1 VTGWRE
7 LGRWPSRIAAVSVLA
22 LLLGL
27 LHAGL
32 VAPYLD
38 YLTAL
43 DERVAIKAA
52 LLDRMRALVEAP
64 PPPAAPEGA
73 LTRLLLP
80 DLSDAQAVGQVQDRL
95 KHLAAD
101 SGVELQGIQV
111 LPRSD
116 MPGLARLAV
125 RLRASADMAALQRFL
140 HDIESAEP
148 ALLVDN
154 LRIQS
159 RLARGPAAFATPAG
173 AAAPAATAPLDI
185 QLDAIGFKV
194 DAS

>member
-7 LGRWPSRIAAVSVLA
+7 LGRWPSRIAALGVLA

-52 LLDRMRALVEAP
+52 LLDRMRAVAEAP

-95 KHLAAD
+95 KHLAAN

-116 MPGLARLAV
+116 MPGLVRLAV
-125 RLRASADMAALQRFL
+125 RLRASADMAALERFL
-140 HDIESAEP
+140 HDIESTEP

-159 RLARGPAAFATPAG
+159 RLARGPAAVAAVPG
-173 AAAPAATAPLDI
+173 AAAPLDI

>member
-7 LGRWPSRIAAVSVLA
+7 LGRWPSRIAALGVLA

-27 LHAGL
+27 LDAGL

-38 YLTAL
+38 YLGTL
-43 DERVAIKAA
+43 DERVATKAA
-52 LLDRMRALVEAP
+52 LLDRMRALTEAP
-64 PPPAAPEGA
+64 PPATAPEGA

-80 DLSDAQAVGQVQDRL
+80 DISDAQAVGQMQDRL

-111 LPRSD
+111 LPRSET
-116 MPGLARLAV
+116 PGLARLAV
-125 RLRASADMAALQRFL
+125 RLRASADMAALERFL
-140 HDIESAEP
+140 HEVESAEP
-148 ALLVDN
+148 VLLVDN
-154 LRIQS
+154 LRIQT
-159 RLARGPAAFATPAG
+159 RLGRGPAPIATPAG
-173 AAAPAATAPLDI
+173 AAAPLDI
-185 QLDAIGFKV
+185 QLDAIGFKA

>member
-1 VTGWRE
+1 MRASE
-7 LGRWPSRIAAVSVLA
+7 LGRWPSRIAALGVLA

-38 YLTAL
+38 YVGAL
-43 DERVAIKAA
+43 DERVATKTA
-52 LLDRMRALVEAP
+52 LLDRMRALTEAP
-64 PPPAAPEGA
+64 PLAAAPEAA
-73 LTRLLLP
+73 LARLLLP

-101 SGVELQGIQV
+101 CGVELQGIQV
-111 LPRSD
+111 LPRIEA
-116 MPGLARLAV
+116 PGLARLAV
-125 RLRASADMAALQRFL
+125 RLRASADMAALARFL
-140 HDIESAEP
+140 HGVESAEP
-148 ALLVDN
+148 VLLVDN

-159 RLARGPAAFATPAG
+159 RLARGGTPAAATP
-173 AAAPAATAPLDI
+173 PLDI
-185 QLDAIGFKV
+185 QLDAIGFKA

>member
-7 LGRWPSRIAAVSVLA
+7 LGRWPSRIAALGVLA

-52 LLDRMRALVEAP
+52 LLDRMRAVAEAP

-73 LTRLLLP
+73 LARLLLP

-95 KHLAAD
+95 KHLAAN

-116 MPGLARLAV
+116 MPGLVRLAV

-159 RLARGPAAFATPAG
+159 RLARGPASVG
-173 AAAPAATAPLDI
+173 AAPGAAAPLDI